1 MHWSLWCLLVCAVLL
16 VLALITS
23 LVCFLMVFYSKKRV
37 PLGEDEYAI
46 PPGEIY
52 EVFREEMIGW
62 TKEVRSLPHEDIEI
76 TSHDGLTLRGKYY
89 ECEAGAPV
97 EILFHGYKGNAERDL
112 CGAVERA
119 FKVRRNALIV
129 DHRAAGFSDGHV
141 ISFGINERRDCLGWI
156 EKVIERFGTDVKIVI
171 TGISMGAATVM
182 MAAGEDLP
190 SNVIS
195 VLADCG
201 YTSPKEIICKVVKD
215 MKLPAKIFYP
225 FIKLGARIYGGFD
238 LEEASPI
245 EAMKRCSVPIVFVHG
260 DTDDFVPYDM
270 SVRLFN
276 ECASEKKIL
285 MTVKGAGHGL
295 AYPVDR
301 EGYVNKLNKIY
312 DEWGIR

>member
-62 TKEVRSLPHEDIEI
+62 TKAVRSLPHEDIEI

-97 EILFHGYKGNAERDL
+97 EILLHGYKGNAERDL

>member
-16 VLALITS
+16 ILALITS

-89 ECEAGAPV
+89 ECEVGAPV

-201 YTSPKEIICKVVKD
+201 YTSPKEIISKVVKD
-215 MKLPAKIFYP
+215 MRLPAKIFYP

-270 SVRLFN
+270 SVRLYN

-312 DEWGIR
+312 DEWGVR